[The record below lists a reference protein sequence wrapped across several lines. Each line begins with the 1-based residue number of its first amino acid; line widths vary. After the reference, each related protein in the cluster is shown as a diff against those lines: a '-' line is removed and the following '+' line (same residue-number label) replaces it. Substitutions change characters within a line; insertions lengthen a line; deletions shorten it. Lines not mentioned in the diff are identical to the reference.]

1 MKVNTRKIIGRIAE
15 LGLTG
20 EAVSNAIGVNP
31 ATYYRK
37 MASGGGK
44 FTVEQVQ
51 RLLEVLQITKD
62 EAVSIFFA
70 E

>member
-1 MKVNTRKIIGRIAE
+1 MQVNTRKIVGRIAE

-20 EAVSNAIGVNP
+20 DAVAKEIGVNP

-37 MASGGGK
+37 MAGGGRK
-44 FTVEQVQ
+44 FTIEQVQ
-51 RLLEVLQITKD
+51 RLSELLHFTKD
-62 EAVSIFFA
+62 EAIYIFFA